1 MTQTRLDRRT
11 VLAVGTLGIT
21 ASVFGVRAVIAQD
34 EKATPGA
41 TPAATP
47 GATPAATPG
56 ASPAAAAGARV
67 TVTAVDIDF
76 NPDQFSIP
84 ADTAVEIHVVNE
96 GTLTHDF
103 IIEDTE
109 YGTELLDPGAET
121 TLTVNLPAG
130 EYIYYCSVPG
140 HREAGMEGTLAVG

>member
-1 MTQTRLDRRT
+1 MTQTRRDRRT

-21 ASVFGVRAVIAQD
+21 ASVLGARAVIAQD
-34 EKATPGA
+34 GEATPGATPGA

-47 GATPAATPG
+47 GATPG

-76 NPDQFSIP
+76 NPNEFSIP
-84 ADTAVEIHVVNE
+84 ADTDVKIHVVNE
-96 GTLTHDF
+96 GTVTHDF
-103 IIEDTE
+103 IVEDTE
-109 YGTELLDPGAET
+109 YGTELLDPGADT